1 MNKTLRLVLIVS
13 IIIFCKINSIYGQ
26 KTYEEIYDLNFK
38 TVNDICYGW
47 SPKVI
52 SSAIRCET
60 DTTDLNRPVIFSQ
73 KEVWGFREKMNFNL
87 RSSMILLPKLI
98 EGTLKVKTS
107 YKSKHL
113 KTGRL
118 FVYSLNQK
126 MEILKT
132 DSICL
137 HNNSDKFEEDSV
149 EINTKDLHFIFLEL
163 QAVGIDSTYNHRISP
178 VKNTIPHEISLSRIE
193 LINGNININKLAFKN
208 ITTSDLDKT
217 KILALPL
224 DTLLTETQLSRISKR
239 ITALGETVHGSGKIN
254 WATTKFI
261 KSSVLSNQTK
271 LILTEL
277 PILKMLFFNEYIQG
291 GNSIDEDKL
300 RELIKLVNREAEPM
314 IELSRWLR
322 NYNKTAAEK
331 VNYLGIVCRYEKN
344 ELDFFLKDYLQTL
357 NKEARSSAVDSI
369 VSVLQIRDVEKI
381 KDMAKTTLHIIENN
395 EKELSS
401 ALGKDL
407 MIITFYLKSLIETE
421 IKNENSYF
429 ERDYRMFK
437 NASFFIDNLCKPNQT
452 IVVDCHL
459 GHANYMNIINVP
471 YHKSFGHYMKK
482 TYGDD
487 YSCIV
492 QTVYQDTAKAM
503 FRKEL
508 VTKDLLI
515 PSENSLE
522 AIFEESG
529 IKYGYIDSKELDD
542 IVKIR
547 LQGMY
552 HNHRLSKNEYY
563 INPQLQTDGFL
574 FINY

>member
-1 MNKTLRLVLIVS
+1 MEKTLRLVLIAS

-26 KTYEEIYDLNFK
+26 TYEDVYNLNFK
-38 TVNDICYGW
+38 TVNNICYGW
-47 SPKVI
+47 TPKVNH
-52 SSAIRCET
+52 SAIRCET
-60 DTTDLNRPVIFSQ
+60 DTTDLNRPIIFSQ
-73 KEVWGFREKMNFNL
+73 KEVWGFREKMNLNL
-87 RSSMILLPKLI
+87 YSSMILLPKLN
-98 EGTLKVKTS
+98 EGALKVKAA

-126 MEILKT
+126 MEIIKT

-137 HNNSDKFEEDSV
+137 HNKDKFEEDSV
-149 EINTKDLHFIFLEL
+149 EINTKDLRFIFFEL

-178 VKNTIPHEISLSRIE
+178 VENTIPHEFSLNRIE
-193 LINGNININKLAFKN
+193 LINGNKYISKLAFED
-208 ITTSDLDKT
+208 ITTSDLDKN
-217 KILALPL
+217 KILTLPL
-224 DTLLTETQLSRISKR
+224 DTLLTEAQLSHISRR

-254 WATTKFI
+254 WATTRFI

-271 LILTEL
+271 LVLTEL
-277 PILKMLFFNEYIQG
+277 PILQILFFNKYIQG
-291 GNSIDEDKL
+291 SNSIDEDKL
-300 RELIKLVNREAEPM
+300 RELIKLNNREAEPM

-331 VNYLGIVCRYEKN
+331 VNYLGIDCQYEKN

-395 EKELSS
+395 QKELSS
-401 ALGKDL
+401 ALGKDF
-407 MIITFYLKSLIETE
+407 MIITFYLKSLIEAE
-421 IKNENSYF
+421 IKNENSYY

-459 GHANYMNIINVP
+459 GHANYMNIINIP
-471 YHKSFGHYMKK
+471 YHQSFGHYMKK

-492 QTVYQDTAKAM
+492 QTVYQDTAKALIG
-503 FRKEL
+503 KEL
-508 VTKDLLI
+508 LKRDLLM

-522 AIFEESG
+522 AIFEKSE

-547 LQGMY
+547 LQGMF
-552 HNHRLSKNEYY
+552 HNHRLSKNEDY
-563 INPQLQTDGFL
+563 INPKLQTDGVL
-574 FINY
+574 FIN